1 MPKSARNVFYRIL
14 IPAPFVLGIW
24 ILVAWLLFH
33 QSVTGF
39 LSLFIAIPAAFIQL
53 AVMGFMLWLRP
64 SIRLSQDFTNE
75 DALWYF
81 GTIVVW
87 ALGASLASPWGG
99 FVMVAG
105 FVIGGIGISRIGQ
118 RSREEA
124 MSTMSQRAERM
135 REYLGQE
142 PGSPLPNAT
151 GPGAG
156 RVIIVDTE
164 TEWEEK
170 GPASNPQRKPIEGE
184 VVDERDSDDPDI
196 DEWEARPHSS

>member
-1 MPKSARNVFYRIL
+1 MPKSAQTAMYRIL
-14 IPAPFVLGIW
+14 VPVPFVLGIW

-39 LSLFIAIPAAFIQL
+39 LSLFIAIPAAFVQM
-53 AVMGFMLWLRP
+53 AVMGFMFWLRP
-64 SIRLSQDFTNE
+64 SIRLSREFTTE

-81 GTIVVW
+81 GTFLAW
-87 ALGASLASPWGG
+87 AVGAVLPSPWGG
-99 FVMVAG
+99 LVMIAA

-124 MSTMSQRAERM
+124 ISTMSQRAERM

-142 PGSPLPNAT
+142 PSGPLPNAS

-156 RVIIVDTE
+156 KVIIVDTD

-170 GPASNPQRKPIEGE
+170 GPAANPLRKPIEGE
-184 VVDERDSDDPDI
+184 VLDDREQDDPDV